1 VSIWKP
7 KFVKDWLGLL
17 KEKGLKGFVKEKGWK
32 IVAIFA
38 LYYLIRDT
46 TLYVIIPYL
55 VINNII
61 QCQ

>member
-1 VSIWKP
+1 VSLRKP
-7 KFVKDWLGLL
+7 KFVSEWLGIL
-17 KEKGLKGFVKEKGWK
+17 KEKGLKGFIKEKGWK
-32 IVAIFA
+32 IVAIFF

-55 VINNII
+55 VINNIV

>member
-1 VSIWKP
+1 MSFWKP
-7 KFVKDWLGLL
+7 NFVKEWLTII

-32 IVAIFA
+32 IVAIFF

-46 TLYVIIPYL
+46 TLYIIIPYL

-61 QCQ
+61 QCE

>member
-1 VSIWKP
+1 MSFRKP
-7 KFVKDWLGLL
+7 KFIQEWLNIF

-32 IVAIFA
+32 IVAIFLA
-38 LYYLIRDT
+38 YYLIRDT
-46 TLYVIIPYL
+46 TLYIIIPYL